1 MVTLN
6 KIYTKTGDTGTTAL
20 GNGKRIEKF
29 SLRVTTYGTVDE
41 LNCTLGIARQHVNT
55 SLLPNLINIQNDLF
69 DLGAD
74 FCKPISKDQ
83 QKTETS
89 ELRISH
95 SQVNRLEQ
103 QIDIMNAFLE
113 PLKSFVLPGGSISAS
128 NLHLCRTVC
137 RRAERYA
144 VELASKE
151 LVNTEAL
158 KYLNRLSD
166 WFFVAARCENENGRA
181 DTLWVP
187 GSNLEEK
194 NN

>member
-6 KIYTKTGDTGTTAL
+6 KIYTKTGDAGTTAL
-20 GNGKRIEKF
+20 GNGARIEKF

-41 LNCTLGIARQHVNT
+41 LNSAVGVAAQYVESAVLKD
-55 SLLPNLINIQNDLF
+55 LIKIQNDLF

-74 FCKPISKDQ
+74 FCKPIL
-83 QKTETS
+83 TEHQEKKVS
-89 ELRISH
+89 ELRVSET
-95 SQVNRLEQ
+95 QVNRLEE
-103 QIDIMNAFLE
+103 QIDIMNSSLQ
-113 PLKSFVLPGGSISAS
+113 PLKSFVLPGGSIAAS
-128 NLHLCRTVC
+128 HLHLCRTIC

-151 LVNTEAL
+151 LINTESL

-166 WFFVAARCENENGRA
+166 WFFVAARCENDNGTT

-187 GSNLEEK
+187 GSNLG
-194 NN
+194 